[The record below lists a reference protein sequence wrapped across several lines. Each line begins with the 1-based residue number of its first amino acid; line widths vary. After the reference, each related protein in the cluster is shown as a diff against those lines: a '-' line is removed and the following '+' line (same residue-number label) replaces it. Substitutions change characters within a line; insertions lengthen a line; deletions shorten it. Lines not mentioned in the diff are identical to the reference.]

1 MHKIGKKYMNIT
13 STISANL
20 TASKM
25 ISEMNSIVSKIKQN
39 TIINKI
45 ELIKVEFID
54 SNILWTQLLLY
65 DGDVLPI
72 KIDIL
77 KCITEPLT
85 KNIYLSPGSGL
96 NVETN
101 FITPKNK
108 NLAIF
113 LAKKGY
119 LVIGVTPRE
128 DAATLDF
135 NFELMKDWDI
145 TKHTN
150 DFSEIIDIFQNI
162 NNIDYD
168 VLGHSAGAGVV
179 LNYSSITN
187 NIKLKAVRII
197 DMIGQYPPNS
207 QEFQNAQAS
216 LNATNQVINDGLF
229 INTDNV
235 GIKFLVQQA
244 ITNPTGDSG
253 FPRPT
258 TGNFTNEGLV
268 FFSLIFTGQLPGVLT
283 PITGLPSNWYLKQGY
298 LAGTYEF
305 GPTPQEDSYSLTH
318 TDIQTIYGS
327 IGSLGSGIYPLVY
340 DSYATWIGSFPLQF
354 ENIKVPVFYINTD
367 LGFGDAS
374 YTISLLTN
382 ANVTYSIVNNYG
394 HADPVYSRTAET
406 DFWGQLV
413 P

>member
-1 MHKIGKKYMNIT
+1 MNTET
-13 STISANL
+13 SINSANL
-20 TASKM
+20 MASK
-25 ISEMNSIVSKIKQN
+25 IVSETSNIVSKIKEN
-39 TIINKI
+39 TIIKKI
-45 ELIKVEFID
+45 EVVKVEIINV
-54 SNILWTQLLLY
+54 NILWTQLLLY

-77 KCITEPLT
+77 KNITKPLI

-96 NVETN
+96 NTETN

-119 LVIGVTPRE
+119 LVVGVTPRE
-128 DAATLDF
+128 DAATLSF
-135 NFELMKDWDI
+135 NFELMKDWGL

-162 NNIDYD
+162 SNIDYD

-179 LNYSSITN
+179 LNYSSITTN
-187 NIKLKAVRII
+187 NNKLKVARII

-216 LNATNQVINDGLF
+216 LNATNQVINGGLF

-268 FFSLIFTGQLPGVLT
+268 FFSLIFTGQLPGILT

-305 GPTPQEDSYSLTH
+305 GPTPQEDIYSLTH
-318 TDIQTIYGS
+318 TDIQTIYNS
-327 IGSLGSGIYPLVY
+327 IGSLGSGIYPLIY

-354 ENIKVPVFYINTD
+354 ANIKVPVFYINTD

-374 YTISLLTN
+374 HTVSLLTN
-382 ANVTYSIVNNYG
+382 ATVTYAIVNTYG
-394 HADPVYSRTAET
+394 HADPVYSKTART
-406 DFWGQLV
+406 DFWGKLV